1 MMACIAAYWSD
12 RQTLLPRCLLIGA
25 AAMLALLLVGCM
37 CRMCKTT
44 HGCRGDEED
53 QGGEVEDEPSV

>member
-1 MMACIAAYWSD
+1 MMACIAAYWPD
-12 RQTLLPRCLLIGA
+12 RRTFLPRCLLIGA
-25 AAMLALLLVGCM
+25 AAILTLLLVGCM

-53 QGGEVEDEPSV
+53 